1 MKLQAV
7 SHNTTRPLIPAST
20 LLSKSLNSN
29 KNDIITNERG
39 QNSNNY
45 ILLLMRKEGEARG
58 ELKQTANFISEIG
71 EAMPTK
77 SGVNALGINP
87 YLYKFFDIH

>member
-1 MKLQAV
+1 
-7 SHNTTRPLIPAST
+7 
-20 LLSKSLNSN
+20 
-29 KNDIITNERG
+29 
-39 QNSNNY
+39 
-45 ILLLMRKEGEARG
+45 MRKEGEARG